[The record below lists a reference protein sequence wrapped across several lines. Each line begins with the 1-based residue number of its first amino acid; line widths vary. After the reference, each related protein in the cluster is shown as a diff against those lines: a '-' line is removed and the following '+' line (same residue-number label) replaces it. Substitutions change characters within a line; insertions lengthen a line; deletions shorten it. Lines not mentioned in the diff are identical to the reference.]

1 VSGAVVMSP
10 GRLSILAAC
19 VGMLLATT
27 VPGAAA
33 EIVINAGALTPALL
47 TVESDDSVTFVNRS
61 GRVVHLEF
69 RGRAD
74 EHHLFQVP
82 GLIRATFHR
91 AGLHP
96 YVVHFETAPRA
107 ELQGVVEVREPASP
121 RSQPPVC
128 SGVSVG
134 EVCLE
139 R

>member
-1 VSGAVVMSP
+1 
-10 GRLSILAAC
+10 
-19 VGMLLATT
+19 VGTLLATP

-33 EIVINAGALTPALL
+33 EIVIEAGALTPALL

-74 EHHLFQVP
+74 EHHVFQVP
-82 GLIRATFHR
+82 GRIRATFHR
-91 AGLHP
+91 AGRHP
-96 YVVHFETAPRA
+96 YVVHFETPPRA
-107 ELQGVVEVREPASP
+107 ELQGVVEVQEPASP

-134 EVCLE
+134 EVCIE

>member
-1 VSGAVVMSP
+1 MGT
-10 GRLSILAAC
+10 GRLLMLAAC
-19 VGMLLATT
+19 VGMLLATP

-33 EIVINAGALTPALL
+33 EIVIEAGVLTPAVL

-61 GRVVHLEF
+61 GRVVHLDF
-69 RGRAD
+69 LGPAD
-74 EHHLFQVP
+74 EHQVFQVP
-82 GLIRATFHR
+82 GRIRATFHR
-91 AGLHP
+91 AGRHP

-107 ELQGVVEVREPASP
+107 ELRGFVEVREPEWP

-134 EVCLE
+134 DICLE

>member
-1 VSGAVVMSP
+1 MSTR
-10 GRLSILAAC
+10 RLLILAAC
-19 VGMLLATT
+19 GGMLLATP

-33 EIVINAGALTPALL
+33 EIVIDAGSLTPAVL

-61 GRVVHLEF
+61 GRVVHLDF
-69 RGRAD
+69 LGPAD
-74 EHHLFQVP
+74 AHHVFQVP
-82 GLIRATFHR
+82 GRIRATFYR
-91 AGLHP
+91 AGRHP

-107 ELQGVVEVREPASP
+107 ELRGFVEVREPEWP

-134 EVCLE
+134 DICLE